1 MAKKV
6 IDRINYINRLIKI
19 KSTGTP
25 DQLAKR
31 IHISKRTVF
40 ELIKTMKEFGAPIKY
55 DRYRRTYFYDIGGG
69 ILK

>member
-1 MAKKV
+1 MPKK
-6 IDRINYINRLIKI
+6 IIERFNNINRLIKT

-31 IHISKRTVF
+31 IHVSKRTIF
-40 ELIKTMKEFGAPIKY
+40 EFIKVMKEFGAPIKY
-55 DRYRRTYFYDIGGG
+55 DRYRRTYFYEDGGG